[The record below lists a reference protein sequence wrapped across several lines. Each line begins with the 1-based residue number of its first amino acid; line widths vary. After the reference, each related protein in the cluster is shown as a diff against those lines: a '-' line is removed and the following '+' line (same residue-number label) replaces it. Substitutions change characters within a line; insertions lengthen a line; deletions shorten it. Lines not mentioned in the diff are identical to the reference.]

1 MPSEHHFFGLTA
13 DYDQRVMDQIFDL
26 TVNLNAGDYSLT
38 SNFTFT
44 ELYEMPVNL
53 RSYYYLKFANLKA
66 ELQKIASENAQK
78 NKGKR

>member
-1 MPSEHHFFGLTA
+1 LPSGHHFFGLTQ
-13 DYDQRVMDQIFDL
+13 DYDQKVMDQIFDL

-53 RSYYYLKFANLKA
+53 RSYYYLKFANLKS
-66 ELQKIASENAQK
+66 ELQKAAEAQAQK

>member
-1 MPSEHHFFGLTA
+1 
-13 DYDQRVMDQIFDL
+13 MDQIFDL
-26 TVNLNAGDYSLT
+26 TVNLNGGDYSLT

-53 RSYYYLKFANLKA
+53 RSYYYLKFANLKE
-66 ELQKIASENAQK
+66 ELNKAAQAQAQK